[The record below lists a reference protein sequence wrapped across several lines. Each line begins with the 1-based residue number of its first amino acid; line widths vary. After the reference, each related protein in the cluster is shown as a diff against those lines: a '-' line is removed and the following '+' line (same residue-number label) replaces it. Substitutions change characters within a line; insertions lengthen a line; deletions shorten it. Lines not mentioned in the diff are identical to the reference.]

1 MNSTALPVV
10 CLRTE
15 QVAEVRLNRP
25 DVHNA
30 FDDVLIDAL
39 TQMLEALALDPS
51 VRVIVLSGAGASFSA
66 GANLNW
72 MRRMAAASEAE
83 NRADAEQ
90 LARLMRTLAFCP
102 KPTLARVNGAAYG
115 GGVGL
120 IACCDIAVAV
130 DNARFGLT
138 EARLGLAPAVI
149 SPYVIDAIGARQARR
164 WFQTAELF
172 DAAQALRMNL
182 LHEVVPADQLDPTC
196 ARIIKALLSNGPAAV
211 GECKR
216 LVDRIASR
224 TLDDQCTV
232 DAQNAALIAR
242 LRVSAEG
249 QEGLGAFLDKRAPG
263 YSAA

>member
-1 MNSTALPVV
+1 MSDTAPRIT
-10 CLRTE
+10 C
-15 QVAEVRLNRP
+15 RLDGAIARIELSRP

-30 FDDVLIDAL
+30 FDDVLIKALLDAMAKYAQADNVRALVL
-39 TQMLEALALDPS
+39 T
-51 VRVIVLSGAGASFSA
+51 GAGASFSA
-66 GANLNW
+66 GADLQW
-72 MRRMAAASEAE
+72 MRRMASAGEAE

-90 LARLMRTLAFCP
+90 LAGLMRSLAYFP
-102 KPTLARVNGAAYG
+102 KPTIARINGAAFG

-120 IACCDIAVAV
+120 IACCDIAISV
-130 DNARFGLT
+130 DTAKFGLT

-172 DAAQALRMNL
+172 DATQALRMNL
-182 LHEVVPADQLDPTC
+182 VHEVVAADQLDNAC
-196 ARIIKALLSNGPAAV
+196 DRVLKALLSNGPIAV

-216 LVDRIASR
+216 LLDRISGR
-224 TLDDQCTV
+224 TLNDQQTI

-249 QEGLGAFLDKRAPG
+249 QEGLGAFLEKRKAT
-263 YSAA
+263 YSQ